1 MYEAS
6 VVADEQSAKNLAQV
20 IQSPRRLRPIVV
32 TTVAAGESASRIDAE
47 QIATQAGDLV
57 DVYVITTMDASWEF
71 ARHMPEGVAV
81 YGGAGR
87 IYPTGTSYLIDKFL
101 SPLHVALDAR
111 DGARITE
118 KLISEA
124 LAMSFQA
131 GHASSATVEEKKV
144 EGRVKGF
151 AAGRAMVQL
160 QGRGY
165 AFISPELTL
174 ANFAAEELFQVGQ
187 KVSGLINF
195 ETNRL
200 DVVASLSTQ
209 QEALA
214 NYQIGDVVLA
224 KVKEVSEDLVSLVL
238 YPSVI
243 EKEILVTVPKEMVTG
258 NPLDDLRDLVNS
270 GDVVRSR
277 IIGTSPNWALVLTEI
292 DDDEPVTPTPSVL
305 PSGPAWIKEVDPY
318 SPSEFD
324 QDEDSSSSIQ
334 SEEVEEE
341 SFEQAPKHGRKLTEQ
356 LLLTIENK
364 NAQTSSLKEQVVTL
378 GSHLE
383 QAEQDRQLLRWE
395 LRELK
400 REFNLLDSSLTKLRA
415 KLRKSKTSK
424 TQSSEL
430 PIFAD
435 AEDGFR
441 YVVLTQ
447 WAIRFPGSQQKDRPL
462 KEFSLGPK
470 FLESL
475 ETLQGISRE
484 KVADVVVE
492 IATGIASEL
501 AGREVHRLREGA
513 GGDDR
518 ILVRDDGAVCW
529 RASLQVGTSS
539 ARRIHYWLLP
549 GGSIEFSRVTVH
561 DDFLP

>member
-20 IQSPRRLRPIVV
+20 IQNPRRVRPIVV
-32 TTVAAGESASRIDAE
+32 TTIAFGESASRIDAE
-47 QIATQAGDLV
+47 QIASQAGDLV

-71 ARHMPEGVAV
+71 ARHMPEGFAV

-87 IYPTGTSYLIDKFL
+87 IYPTGTAYLIDKFL

-144 EGRVKGF
+144 QGKVKGF
-151 AAGRAMVQL
+151 AAGRAMVEL

-174 ANFAAEELFQVGQ
+174 ANFTAEELFQVGQ

-224 KVKEVSEDLVSLVL
+224 KVKEVSEELVSLVL

-243 EKEILVTVPKEMVTG
+243 EKEILVSVPKEMVTG
-258 NPLDDLRDLVNS
+258 NPLDDLRDLISS

-277 IIGTSPNWALVLTEI
+277 IIGTSPNWALVLMEI
-292 DDDEPVTPTPSVL
+292 DDDELVVTTPSVL
-305 PSGPAWIKEVDPY
+305 PNGPAWIKEVDPY
-318 SPSEFD
+318 SPSELA
-324 QDEDSSSSIQ
+324 QDKDSSSSI
-334 SEEVEEE
+334 ERGEVEEAA
-341 SFEQAPKHGRKLTEQ
+341 FEQAPKHGRKLTEQ

-400 REFNLLDSSLTKLRA
+400 REFNLLESSLIKLRA
-415 KLRKSKTSK
+415 KLRKSKTFK
-424 TQSSEL
+424 IQTSEL

-435 AEDGFR
+435 AEAGFR
-441 YVVLTQ
+441 YLVLTQ

-475 ETLQGISRE
+475 ESLQGISRE

>member
-1 MYEAS
+1 
-6 VVADEQSAKNLAQV
+6 L
-20 IQSPRRLRPIVV
+20 L
-32 TTVAAGESASRIDAE
+32 
-47 QIATQAGDLV
+47 
-57 DVYVITTMDASWEF
+57 
-71 ARHMPEGVAV
+71 
-81 YGGAGR
+81 
-87 IYPTGTSYLIDKFL
+87 
-101 SPLHVALDAR
+101 
-111 DGARITE
+111 
-118 KLISEA
+118 
-124 LAMSFQA
+124 
-131 GHASSATVEEKKV
+131 
-144 EGRVKGF
+144 
-151 AAGRAMVQL
+151 
-160 QGRGY
+160 
-165 AFISPELTL
+165 
-174 ANFAAEELFQVGQ
+174 
-187 KVSGLINF
+187 
-195 ETNRL
+195 
-200 DVVASLSTQ
+200 
-209 QEALA
+209 
-214 NYQIGDVVLA
+214 
-224 KVKEVSEDLVSLVL
+224 
-238 YPSVI
+238 
-243 EKEILVTVPKEMVTG
+243 
-258 NPLDDLRDLVNS
+258 
-270 GDVVRSR
+270 
-277 IIGTSPNWALVLTEI
+277 PN
-292 DDDEPVTPTPSVL
+292 
-305 PSGPAWIKEVDPY
+305 GPAWIKELDPY
-318 SPSEFD
+318 YSIEFG
-324 QDEDSSSSIQ
+324 Q
-334 SEEVEEE
+334 SESSPRSINSEDVEEE
-341 SFEQAPKHGRKLTEQ
+341 FFGQAPKHGRKLTEQ

-424 TQSSEL
+424 IQSSEL

-441 YVVLTQ
+441 YLVLTQ

-462 KEFSLGPK
+462 KEFTLGPK

-561 DDFLP
+561 DDFVP

>member
-1 MYEAS
+1 MYEIQ
-6 VVADEQSAKNLAQV
+6 VVADEQSAKKLSKLLQNPQRV
-20 IQSPRRLRPIVV
+20 RPVVV
-32 TTVAAGESASRIDAE
+32 TTVAIGETASRIDTEA
-47 QIATQAGDLV
+47 ISSQAGDIV
-57 DVYVITTMDASWEF
+57 DVFVITTVDASWEF
-71 ARHMPEGVAV
+71 AKHMPEGVAV

-87 IYPTGTSYLIDKFL
+87 IYPAGTSYLVDRFL
-101 SPLHVALDAR
+101 APLYVALDAR
-111 DGARITE
+111 HGVRITE

-124 LAMSFQA
+124 LAMSFQV
-131 GHASSATVEEKKV
+131 GHASSATVAEKRV
-144 EGRVKGF
+144 EGKVKGF
-151 AAGRAMVQL
+151 AAGRAMVEL
-160 QGRGY
+160 KGRGY

-187 KVSGLINF
+187 KVSGILNL

-200 DVVASLSTQ
+200 DVGESLLNQ
-209 QEALA
+209 KDALA
-214 NYQIGDVVLA
+214 KYQIGDVVLA
-224 KVKEVSEDLVSLVL
+224 KVKEVCEDLVSLLL

-243 EKEILVTVPKEMVTG
+243 EKEILVSVPKEMVTG
-258 NPLDDLRDLVNS
+258 NPLDDLRDLMSS
-270 GDVVRSR
+270 GDIVRSR
-277 IIGTSPNWALVLTEI
+277 VIGTSPNWALVLTEI
-292 DDDEPVTPTPSVL
+292 DDDEAVVTTPAVF
-305 PSGPAWIKEVDPY
+305 PSGPAWLKEVDLD
-318 SPSEFD
+318 SLSEVN
-324 QDEDSSSSIQ
+324 ENMPNSNSSG
-334 SEEVEEE
+334 SEEL
-341 SFEQAPKHGRKLTEQ
+341 EQEGLEQEPIRGRKLTEQ

-364 NAQTSSLKEQVVTL
+364 NAQASSLKEQVVIL

-383 QAEQDRQLLRWE
+383 QAEQDRQLLRWD

-400 REFNLLDSSLTKLRA
+400 REFNLLESNLTKLRA
-415 KLRKSKTSK
+415 KFRKSKTSNI
-424 TQSSEL
+424 QSSEL

-435 AEDGFR
+435 AEQGFR
-441 YVVLTQ
+441 YLVLTQ

-462 KEFSLGPK
+462 KEFSLGSK

-475 ETLQGISRE
+475 DNLQGISRD

-518 ILVRDDGAVCW
+518 ILVREDGAVCW

-539 ARRIHYWLLP
+539 ARRIHYWLMP
-549 GGSIEFSRVTVH
+549 GGGIEFSRVTVH